1 MWYNGIVRKSIRMGV
16 GMIKWADNM
25 YFSDGIHKNKRKKI
39 MKSIEN
45 GALKFEV
52 YCITFAMNTN
62 NLFDIINVNELL
74 FPYYQRK
81 EIYIIGLANSR
92 EEAKELA
99 ADMLVELYNKTGDF
113 KVREYF

>member
-1 MWYNGIVRKSIRMGV
+1 MGV
-16 GMIKWADNM
+16 SMIKWADNM
-25 YFSDGIHKNKRKKI
+25 YFSEGIKESKRKKL
-39 MKSIEN
+39 MKNIEK
-45 GALKFEV
+45 GSLKFEV
-52 YCITFAMNTN
+52 YCITFATNTN

-81 EIYIIGLANSR
+81 DIYIIGLANSR

-99 ADMLVELYNKTGDF
+99 ANMLIEIYNNTGDF